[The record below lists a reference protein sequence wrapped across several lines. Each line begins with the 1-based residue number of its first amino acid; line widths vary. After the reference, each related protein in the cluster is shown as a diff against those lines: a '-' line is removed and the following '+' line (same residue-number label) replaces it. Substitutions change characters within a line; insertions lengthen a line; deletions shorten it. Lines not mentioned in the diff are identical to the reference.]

1 MSISSANGSSAER
14 SYFDLHITGLGYL
27 NRIRSIPPKKGKGDS
42 YLACTIAALHG
53 PSDSVDYCYIDA
65 KVIGKDAIHLI
76 HRCTE
81 AVDAKRKVL
90 MGFRVGDPW
99 IDQFTYSKG
108 PKAGQPGAS
117 LKARLLFV
125 SWIKIDGEFVYKA
138 EAKAAEE
145 TKGEE
150 SASAETADGKV
161 PAEAPADEASAE
173 APLLPAS
180 SF

>member
-1 MSISSANGSSAER
+1 V
-14 SYFDLHITGLGYL
+14 T
-27 NRIRSIPPKKGKGDS
+27 
-42 YLACTIAALHG
+42 
-53 PSDSVDYCYIDA
+53 
-65 KVIGKDAIHLI
+65 GKDAIHLI
-76 HRCTE
+76 RRCTE

-90 MGFRVGDPW
+90 IGFRVGDPW

-125 SWIKIDGEFVYKA
+125 SWIKVDGEFVYKA
-138 EAKAAEE
+138 EAKAADE
-145 TKGEE
+145 TAGNE
-150 SASAETADGKV
+150 SASLESANGNV
-161 PAEAPADEASAE
+161 SVDEPAE

>member
-1 MSISSANGSSAER
+1 MSTSSANGSSAER

-27 NRIRSIPPKKGKGDS
+27 NRIRSIPPRKGKGDA

-53 PSDSVDYCYIDA
+53 PSDSAEYCYIDA
-65 KVIGKDAIHLI
+65 KVTGKDAIHLI
-76 HRCTE
+76 RRCTE

-90 MGFRVGDPW
+90 IGFRVGDPW

-125 SWIKIDGEFVYKA
+125 SWIKVDGEFVYKA
-138 EAKAAEE
+138 EAKAADE
-145 TKGEE
+145 TAGNE
-150 SASAETADGKV
+150 SASLESANGNV
-161 PAEAPADEASAE
+161 SVDEPAE